1 MTSITPLRDLL
12 DRLLRL
18 LSADLRLGG
27 LNPVQRAAIEYLA
40 RANRFSRQ
48 PSHVADYLAA
58 TRGTM
63 SQTLKS
69 LVQKGLVSEARAPE
83 DGRVTRLSLT
93 PAGRTTAEARREL
106 DRVLAAI
113 PDAERIALT
122 AGLGRIVGSLVA
134 GRGGRSFG
142 LCATCRYHQIGPDG
156 ARCAL
161 LNLSLTQQ
169 EAGQICHEHAA

>member
-1 MTSITPLRDLL
+1 MTTIIPLRDLL
-12 DRLLRL
+12 DRLPRL

-69 LVQKGLVSEARAPE
+69 LVQKGLISEERAT
-83 DGRVTRLSLT
+83 DDRRITRLSLT
-93 PAGRTTAEARREL
+93 SAGQATAKGGREL

-113 PDAERIALT
+113 PTAERQVLIT
-122 AGLGRIVGSLVA
+122 CLGTIVGALVTA
-134 GRGGRSFG
+134 RAGRSFG
-142 LCATCRYHQIGPDG
+142 LCATCRYHQTTAVG
-156 ARCAL
+156 AHCAL
-161 LNLSLTQQ
+161 LNLPLLPY